1 MCNQVRGGKH
11 EAKRVEKQKKQSYC
25 LSTFFPPH
33 VPQCSSPFGL
43 HKWKMKISIVSVF
56 DFLVDKKKL
65 KQIYKTSILQDERRK
80 QNEKL
85 RNYKEKHSKIQKT
98 WTSALLQLLHKCNKT
113 KVKIRNKK
121 QKKNKRKTINNMNP
135 SEINIII

>member
-1 MCNQVRGGKH
+1 MCNQARGAKVRS
-11 EAKRVEKQKKQSYC
+11 EYVYVAENKKPNC
-25 LSTFFPPH
+25 PCTFFPPRAQ
-33 VPQCSSPFGL
+33 QCSSPFGL

-113 KVKIRNKK
+113 KVKIRNE
-121 QKKNKRKTINNMNP
+121 KKNKRKTINDK
-135 SEINIII
+135 

>member
-1 MCNQVRGGKH
+1 MQPGERGKARSEKGRK
-11 EAKRVEKQKKQSYC
+11 AKKNRTAPARS
-25 LSTFFPPH
+25 FPLTSH
-33 VPQCSSPFGL
+33 NAAL
-43 HKWKMKISIVSVF
+43 HLVYINEKWKYLLYLFLIS
-56 DFLVDKKKL
+56 LLTKKKL

>member
-1 MCNQVRGGKH
+1 MCNQARGAKVRS
-11 EAKRVEKQKKQSYC
+11 EYVAEKKKPNC
-25 LSTFFPPH
+25 PCTFFPPQA
-33 VPQCSSPFGL
+33 PQCSSPFGL

-80 QNEKL
+80 QKEKL

-113 KVKIRNKK
+113 KVKIR
-121 QKKNKRKTINNMNP
+121 KKNKRKTINKMNP
-135 SEINIII
+135 SEINIIHT